1 MCGPIVLSLP
11 RSSSSFSV
19 ITFNAIVYN
28 LGRILIYAFFGLIF
42 GFLGKQITLA
52 GFQST
57 LSIVLGILII
67 LGVLFSTKLYPKK
80 RPEVLQKFIS
90 AINQAYGILIRKQS
104 KSALLVWDY

>member
-1 MCGPIVLSLP
+1 MELWTALGLGFFGSFHCVGMCGPIVLSLP

-80 RPEVLQKFIS
+80 RPRE
-90 AINQAYGILIRKQS
+90 
-104 KSALLVWDY
+104 